1 MHALLF
7 YDYVQDMLERR
18 VPWRDAHFAWVK
30 GFVDRGELLLGGAFT
45 DPADGAVIAFR
56 VRDLAQVE
64 AFARGDPYVVQGLVT
79 AWRIREWNAV
89 VGSAL

>member
-7 YDYVQDMLERR
+7 YDDVPDMLERR
-18 VPWRDAHFAWVK
+18 VPWRDAHFAWVE
-30 GFVDRGELLLGGAFT
+30 GFDDRGELLLGGAFA
-45 DPADGAVIAFR
+45 DPVDGAVIAFR

-64 AFARGDPYVVQGLVT
+64 AFARSDPSVVQGLVA
-79 AWRIREWNAV
+79 AWRIREWSAV